1 MVRVCVPAGLALA
14 ILVLGGCSSAV
25 QRVDLGEWRKYLPKD
40 PYSGD
45 DVPRPGKVASPAAAV
60 APSSTLPR
68 AAVARD
74 LIERAE
80 REEAFAR
87 SEFRPWVRVDT
98 KTQGQLGADEVAQ
111 ERSLKGAMQSTCRSC

>member
-1 MVRVCVPAGLALA
+1 MARVGVPAGLVVA
-14 ILVLGGCSSAV
+14 ILVLGGCSSSV
-25 QRVDLGEWRKYLPKD
+25 QRVDLGEWRQYLAKD
-40 PYSGD
+40 PYTGD
-45 DVPRPGKVASPAAAV
+45 DVPRPGKVASPSPAAV
-60 APSSTLPR
+60 TPAAPR

-98 KTQGQLGADEVAQ
+98 KKQEQFRADEAAQ

>member
-1 MVRVCVPAGLALA
+1 MSRVCVPAGLALA

-25 QRVDLGEWRKYLPKD
+25 QRVDLGELRQYLPQD

-45 DVPRPGKVASPAAAV
+45 DVPRPGKVASAAPAAAP
-60 APSSTLPR
+60 APVVR

-80 REEAFAR
+80 REEAVAR
-87 SEFRPWVRVDT
+87 AEFRWRRGAA
-98 KTQGQLGADEVAQ
+98 KTEEQWRAEAAAQ
-111 ERSLKGAMQSTCRSC
+111 EQSLQSTCRSC